1 MNTRKVE
8 RVAEN
13 DADNNENNSKI
24 IERDAEPEIKEEV
37 YHVDEFEAK
46 NITADPLGHLTTQ
59 ILDQILGTFEQQL
72 WEI

>member
-37 YHVDEFEAK
+37 YHVDKFEAK
-46 NITADPLGHLTTQ
+46 NITADPLGHLITQ